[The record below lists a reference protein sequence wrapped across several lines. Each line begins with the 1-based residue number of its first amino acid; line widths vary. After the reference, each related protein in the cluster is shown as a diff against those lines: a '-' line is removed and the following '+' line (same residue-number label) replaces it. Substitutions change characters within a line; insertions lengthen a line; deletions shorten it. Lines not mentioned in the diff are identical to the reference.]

1 MLAINPLLHKE
12 KRKEKRLIVSWVGK
26 GEPRLLLALVRPC
39 LEFCMLFWAV
49 QYEKHGH
56 TRENPTKR
64 HKGDNGTG
72 ASHIKEKERL
82 RQLGLFRLEK
92 AQEDLTNTWGLLQ
105 K

>member
-1 MLAINPLLHKE
+1 VNLAFY
-12 KRKEKRLIVSWVGK
+12 S
-26 GEPRLLLALVRPC
+26 ALVRLC